1 MSNERSIPE
10 IRPYRSITN
19 TGRGFSERLSTVLV
33 YRPDRVDLLATGA

>member
-19 TGRGFSERLSTVLV
+19 TGRGFSEVVSTALL
-33 YRPDRVDLLATGA
+33 YRPDG